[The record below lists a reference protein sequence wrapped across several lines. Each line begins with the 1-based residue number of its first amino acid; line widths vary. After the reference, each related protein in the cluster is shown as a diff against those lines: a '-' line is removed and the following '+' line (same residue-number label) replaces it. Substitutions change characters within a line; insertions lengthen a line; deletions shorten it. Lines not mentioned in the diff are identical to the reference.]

1 MRRLLSR
8 MSFAALARVGGL
20 EPPGP
25 VLETGSVATS
35 LTPSFSKS
43 NKKPGLSRVW
53 CAPHKMHSDP
63 QDTTPQMTRFVVILT
78 MSRLKVLNI
87 ASIHRHCF
95 EFHCSTTLERPA
107 GFEPAYTSFV
117 AKAINPLWHGRSKL
131 WSGN

>member
-1 MRRLLSR
+1 M
-8 MSFAALARVGGL
+8 ARVGGL

-53 CAPHKMHSDP
+53 CATHKMHSDP
-63 QDTTPQMTRFVVILT
+63 QDTTPQMTRLPVILAI
-78 MSRLKVLNI
+78 SCLKVLSI
-87 ASIHRHCF
+87 ASIHRHYF
-95 EFHCSTTLERPA
+95 ESYCSTNLERPA

-117 AKAINPLWHGRSKL
+117 AKAIIPLWHGRVKF
-131 WSGN
+131 GRGTQN